1 MTHPFPLD
9 DVPED
14 VVKHLAAELG
24 IAKPRLVAASETRL
38 PTGEIA
44 RLVSAADPEKPNS
57 VAHITV
63 SEAGVIRPL
72 AGLERLL
79 GGEKLFVPTFEPGRE
94 VAPVTKE
101 PVTID
106 PTTNDWRLNRCER
119 VTETITVTV
128 PKSSAPPKADVYLL
142 ADTTGS
148 MGSVLAS
155 VAAGASAILNNP
167 ALAGFDVAW
176 GVGNYRDFPVDG
188 GAHNSFAF
196 AHQVSPTTAL
206 PTADAAIAAWAAG
219 EGADG
224 PEGQLY
230 ALHQVATDAG
240 IGWRPDARRIL
251 VWFGDAP
258 GHDPIPTALSG
269 LAADITEAT
278 ATADLVAAGIAVVAV
293 STTTG
298 FATALDDDPNSGAID
313 YAPSVPAGA
322 AGQATRI
329 TAATPGGSHTTGIN
343 PADIV
348 TTLSDL
354 IADAVSSIGSVSL
367 VPTGDTAQF
376 VESITPASYG
386 PLPGDEE
393 HVLTFEVTWLGV
405 KDCREHP
412 QVFTGTIDVV
422 ADGVVVAQ
430 KRVRVTVPQCRYHYS
445 VEFVSGAANGREPGP
460 FVQGQY
466 ATAVTIYNPGT
477 CAVDVE
483 KRFAALVVES
493 KVVGRE
499 PDVVPAKQFAAITLQ
514 AGEATFDDEVA
525 LKELGGAA
533 GGLFFG
539 VLDIVSDRP
548 LSVTA
553 THTAGGKGAGI
564 GPSITSRT
572 IEAHRAP

>member
-24 IAKPRLVAASETRL
+24 IAKPRLIAASETRL

-57 VAHITV
+57 VAHVTV
-63 SEAGVIRPL
+63 SDAGTIRPL
-72 AGLERLL
+72 PVLERLL
-79 GGEKLFVPTFEPGRE
+79 GGGKLFLPEFTPGRE
-94 VAPVTKE
+94 VPPVPKE

-119 VTETITVTV
+119 VTEKITVTV

-188 GAHNSFAF
+188 IHNSFAF
-196 AHQVSPTTAL
+196 AHQVSSTTNLAV
-206 PTADAAIAAWAAG
+206 ADAAISAWVAD

-230 ALHQVATDAG
+230 ALHQIATDPG

-258 GHDPIPTALSG
+258 GHDPIPTALTG
-269 LAADITEAT
+269 LGADITEAT

-298 FATALDDDPNSGAID
+298 FTTALDDDPNSSAFD

-343 PADIV
+343 PGDIV

-354 IADAVSSIGSVSL
+354 IAAAVSSIGSVSL

-376 VESITPASYG
+376 VESIAPASYG

-393 HVLTFEVTWLGV
+393 HVLTFEVTWVGV
-405 KDCREHP
+405 KDCREHD

-445 VEFVSGAANGREPGP
+445 VEFVSGVEEGREPGP
-460 FVQGQY
+460 FLPGQY

-477 CAVDVE
+477 CAVDIE
-483 KRFAALVVES
+483 KRFAPLVVES
-493 KVVGRE
+493 KAVGRE

-514 AGEATFDDEVA
+514 AGEATFDDQVA
-525 LKELGGAA
+525 LKELGGTS

-553 THTAGGKGAGI
+553 THTAGGKEF

>member
-1 MTHPFPLD
+1 MPHPFPLD
-9 DVPED
+9 DVPDD
-14 VVKHLAAELG
+14 VVKHLAEELG
-24 IAKPRLVAASETRL
+24 VGKPRLIAASETRL
-38 PTGEIA
+38 PTGELA
-44 RLVSAADPEKPNS
+44 RLVSAADPDKPNS

-63 SEAGVIRPL
+63 SESGVVRPL
-72 AGLERLL
+72 AVLERLL
-79 GGEKLFVPTFEPGRE
+79 GGEKLFVPEFPPGHE
-94 VAPVTKE
+94 TPPVTKE

-106 PTTNDWRLNRCER
+106 PTSNDWRLNRCER
-119 VTETITVTV
+119 VTEKITVTV

-188 GAHNSFAF
+188 GIHNSFAF
-196 AHQVSPTTAL
+196 AHQVSPTTTLAA
-206 PTADAAIAAWAAG
+206 ADAAISAWSAG
-219 EGADG
+219 EGSDG

-230 ALHQVATDAG
+230 ALHQIATDPG
-240 IGWRPDARRIL
+240 IGWRADARRIL

-258 GHDPIPTALSG
+258 GHDPIPTALTG
-269 LAADITEAT
+269 LAADVTEAT

-298 FATALDDDPNSGAID
+298 YAAALDDDPNSTSFD

-322 AGQATRI
+322 ADQATRI
-329 TAATPGGSHTTGIN
+329 TGATPGGSHTTGVN
-343 PADIV
+343 PGDIV
-348 TTLSDL
+348 STLSTL
-354 IADAVSSIGSVSL
+354 IAAAVSSIGSVSL
-367 VPTGDTAQF
+367 VPTGETAQF

-393 HVLTFEVTWLGV
+393 HVLTFEVTWVGI
-405 KDCREHP
+405 KDCRELD

-422 ADGVVVAQ
+422 ADWVVVAQ
-430 KRVRVTVPQCRYHYS
+430 KRVRVTVPKCRYHYS
-445 VEFVSGAANGREPGP
+445 VEFVSGMEEGREPGP
-460 FVQGQY
+460 FLPGRY

-477 CAVDVE
+477 CAVDIE
-483 KRFAALVVES
+483 KRFAPLVVEG
-493 KVVGRE
+493 KAIGRE
-499 PDVVPAKQFAAITLQ
+499 PDVQPAKQFAAITLQ
-514 AGEATFDDEVA
+514 AGEATFDDQIA
-525 LKELGGAA
+525 LKEFGGVA

-553 THTAGGKGAGI
+553 THTAGGKEAGA
-564 GPSITSRT
+564 SITSRT

>member
-1 MTHPFPLD
+1 MPHEFPLG
-9 DVPED
+9 DVPQD
-14 VVKHLAAELG
+14 VVKHLAEELG
-24 IAKPRLVAASETRL
+24 IAEPRLISASETRL
-38 PTGEIA
+38 PTGELA
-44 RLVSAADPEKPNS
+44 RLVTAVDPAKPNTVVS
-57 VAHITV
+57 TTV

-72 AGLERLL
+72 AALERLL
-79 GGEKLFVPTFEPGRE
+79 GGGRLFVPEFPPGHE
-94 VAPVTKE
+94 LPPVRRE

-106 PTTNDWRLNRCER
+106 PKTNDWRLNRCER
-119 VTETITVTV
+119 VTEKITVTV

-188 GAHNSFAF
+188 GIHNSFAF
-196 AHQVSPTTAL
+196 AHQVSPTTNLAV
-206 PTADAAIAAWAAG
+206 ADAAISTWVAG

-224 PEGQLY
+224 PEGQLF
-230 ALHQVATDAG
+230 ALHQIATDAS
-240 IGWRPDARRIL
+240 IGWRADARRIL

-278 ATADLVAAGIAVVAV
+278 ATADLVAAEIAVVAV

-298 FATALDDDPNSGAID
+298 FATALDDDPNATAFD

-329 TAATPGGSHTTGIN
+329 TAATPGGSHTTGVN

-348 TTLSDL
+348 TTLATL
-354 IADAVSSIGSVSL
+354 IAAAVSSIGSVSL

-386 PLPGDEE
+386 PLPGDVE
-393 HVLTFEVTWLGV
+393 HVLVFEVTWVGV
-405 KDCREHP
+405 RDCREHD

-430 KRVRVTVPQCRYHYS
+430 KRVRVTVPACRYHYS
-445 VEFVSGAANGREPGP
+445 VEFVSGQNDDRDPGP
-460 FVQGQY
+460 FLPGRY

-477 CAVDVE
+477 CPVEIE
-483 KRFAALVVES
+483 KRFAPLVVEGRAI
-493 KVVGRE
+493 GRE
-499 PDVVPAKQFAAITLQ
+499 PDVVPAKPFAAITLQ
-514 AGEATFDDEVA
+514 AGEATFDDQVA
-525 LKELGGAA
+525 LKEFGAVV

-553 THTAGGKGAGI
+553 THTAGGHEAGL
-564 GPSITSRT
+564 SITSRT
-572 IEAHRAP
+572 IEAMRAP

>member
-1 MTHPFPLD
+1 MPRAFPLD
-9 DVPED
+9 DVPES
-14 VVKHLAAELG
+14 VVKRLADELG
-24 IAKPRLVAASETRL
+24 VSQPTLVSASETRL
-38 PTGEIA
+38 PTGELA
-44 RLVSAADPEKPNS
+44 RLVTAADPDKPNS
-57 VAHITV
+57 VAQATITESGDIRSLADLERFV
-63 SEAGVIRPL
+63 GSKLFIPDFPVGHIRP
-72 AGLERLL
+72 
-79 GGEKLFVPTFEPGRE
+79 FEP
-94 VAPVTKE
+94 KE

-106 PTTNDWRLNRCER
+106 PTTNDWRLNRCDR
-119 VTETITVTV
+119 VTEKITVTV

-188 GAHNSFAF
+188 GIHNSFAF
-196 AHQVSPTTAL
+196 AHQVSPTTSLAV
-206 PTADAAIAAWAAG
+206 ADAAISAWVAG

-230 ALHQVATDAG
+230 ALHQIATDPA
-240 IGWRPDARRIL
+240 IGWRPDSKRIL

-258 GHDPIPTALSG
+258 GHDPIPTALTG
-269 LAADITEAT
+269 LASEITEAS
-278 ATADLVAAGIAVVAV
+278 ATADVVAAAITVVAV

-298 FATALDDDPNSGAID
+298 FAAALDDDPNSGATD
-313 YAPSVPAGA
+313 YAPSVPAGV

-329 TAATPGGSHTTGIN
+329 TAATPGGSHTTGVN
-343 PADIV
+343 PGDIV
-348 TTLSDL
+348 TTLATL
-354 IADAVSSIGSVSL
+354 IASAVTSIGSLSL

-376 VESITPASYG
+376 IDSITPASYG
-386 PLPGDEE
+386 PLPGDTE
-393 HVLTFEVTWLGV
+393 HVLTFEVTWVGV
-405 KDCREHP
+405 KDCRDRD

-422 ADGVVVAQ
+422 ADGVVVAH
-430 KRVRVTVPQCRYHYS
+430 KRVRVTVPACRYHYS
-445 VEFVSGAANGREPGP
+445 VEFVAGWAEDDREPVP
-460 FVQGQY
+460 FVPGRY

-477 CAVDVE
+477 CPVEVE
-483 KRFAALVVES
+483 KRFAPLILDD
-493 KVVGRE
+493 KVIGRE
-499 PDVVPAKQFAAITLQ
+499 PDVVPAKPFAAITLQ
-514 AGEATFDDEVA
+514 AGEATFDDRIA
-525 LKELGGAA
+525 LGEAVGISPAL
-533 GGLFFG
+533 LFG

-553 THTAGGKGAGI
+553 THTAGGKES

>member
-1 MTHPFPLD
+1 MPRPFPLG
-9 DVPED
+9 DVPDD

-24 IAKPRLVAASETRL
+24 TPKARVIAATETRL
-38 PTGEIA
+38 PTGELA
-44 RLVSAADPEKPNS
+44 RLVTAADPDKPNT
-57 VAHITV
+57 VAEITV
-63 SEAGVIRPL
+63 TESGVTRPL
-72 AGLERLL
+72 AELERMFP
-79 GGEKLFVPTFEPGRE
+79 GGKLFVPDFPGTPE
-94 VAPVTKE
+94 APPTHKD
-101 PVTID
+101 PITID

-119 VTETITVTV
+119 VTEKITVTV

-148 MGSVLAS
+148 MTPVLAA
-155 VAAGASAILNNP
+155 VKAGASAILNNP

-188 GAHNSFAF
+188 GLHNSYAF
-196 AHQVSPTTAL
+196 AHQVSPTTNHV
-206 PTADAAIAAWAAG
+206 TVDAAISAWSAN
-219 EGADG
+219 EGSDL
-224 PEGQLY
+224 PEGQLF
-230 ALHQVATDAG
+230 AMHRLATDAA
-240 IGWRPDARRIL
+240 IGWRTDARRIL

-269 LAADITEAT
+269 LAAAITEAT
-278 ATADLVAAGIAVVAV
+278 ATADLTGAKITVVAV

-298 FATALDDDPNSGAID
+298 FGAGLDDDPNAFSVD

-329 TAATPGGSHTTGIN
+329 TAATGGSLTSGVN
-343 PADIV
+343 PGDIV
-348 TTLSDL
+348 ATLSTL
-354 IADAVSSIGSVSL
+354 IAAAVTSIGSVSL
-367 VPTGDTAQF
+367 VPTGATAAF

-393 HVLTFEVTWLGV
+393 HVLTFEVTWVGI
-405 KDCREHP
+405 KDCRDRD

-430 KRVRVTVPQCRYHYS
+430 KRVRVTVPACKYHYS
-445 VEFVSGAANGREPGP
+445 VEFVAGFAKDGREPGP
-460 FVQGQY
+460 FLPGRY

-477 CAVDVE
+477 CPVEIE
-483 KRFAALVVES
+483 KRFAILVIED
-493 KVVGRE
+493 KPIGRE
-499 PDVVPAKQFAAITLQ
+499 PEKQPAKRFATITLQ
-514 AGEATFDDEVA
+514 AGEATFDDRTA
-525 LKELGGAA
+525 LRDIAPPTP
-533 GGLFFG
+533 GLLFG

-553 THTAGGKGAGI
+553 THTVGGKEFATG
-564 GPSITSRT
+564 ITSRT